1 MPTLK
6 PIQTTNLDGFT
17 HYGPRSGTRVRGE
30 YLGTPFSG
38 VIQPHFTDSGYFIE
52 LDEPIAPSHPGEFR
66 SHIIIRAER
75 SVRSERTYTEI
86 IRLESHYGGGGEYRT
101 YLESEQSTLA

>member
-1 MPTLK
+1 MPTLQ

-17 HYGPRSGTRVRGE
+17 HYGLRPGTRVRGE

-38 VIQPHFTDSGYFIE
+38 VILPHYTDSGHLIE

-75 SVRSERTYTEI
+75 SVRSERTYTDI
-86 IRLESHYGGGGEYRT
+86 TRLESHHGGGGEYRT
-101 YLESEQSTLA
+101 YLEPEQSIFA